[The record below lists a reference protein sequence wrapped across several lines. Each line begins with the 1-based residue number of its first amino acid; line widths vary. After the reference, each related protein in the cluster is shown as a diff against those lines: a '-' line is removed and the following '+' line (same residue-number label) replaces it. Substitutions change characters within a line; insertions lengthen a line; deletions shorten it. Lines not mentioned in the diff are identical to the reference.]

1 MFFRTKRIGRTVRVM
16 PDGQPTPE
24 DRDKRVSLP
33 LDPETALRALL
44 RVDPDAPAADEDDGE
59 EPRPSEPR

>member
-1 MFFRTKRIGRTVRVM
+1 MSGKRN
-16 PDGQPTPE
+16 E

-44 RVDPDAPAADEDDGE
+44 AVDPEDEPTDRAKATTDAESADDQAHQDGKRAAK
-59 EPRPSEPR
+59 